1 MRPPRPPRPPSPQRS
16 AELRRRFAQEARS
29 ERPDL
34 ATLCLLVGAEA
45 DGTLDEAGLDAAQVE
60 LDRLAGELPF
70 RPGTPRAWAVA
81 LRDLLGER
89 YGFHGVAADY
99 QRLESS
105 LLHEVVRRRRGLP
118 ILLSVVWLEVARR
131 AGAPVYGVALP
142 GHFVVGFGGESAAA
156 SGPGSAPLGERVLV
170 DPYDGGR
177 LLSGTDAE
185 ALVAGAT
192 GAELRASMLEPAAP
206 LDVVARVLNNIRAWA
221 AARPEQSAVGL
232 WAVELALLL
241 PAHAA
246 RLRYERA
253 VLLVQRG
260 SSRRGPGSWRRTRR
274 WWRRWTRR
282 SPRRCGGGADGSGD
296 VELSVGGCGAGVGSP
311 ARAARL
317 RAAVEGG
324 GAPAGTASA
333 TASPCSWPPGP
344 PPRGFS
350 RPVSGWP
357 WTGSCGPCPGRGGGR
372 WRVRRWWSRRRR
384 RGGSRVRGR

>member
-1 MRPPRPPRPPSPQRS
+1 MRHPRPPRPPSPERS
-16 AELRRRFAQEARS
+16 AELRRRFAEEARS

-60 LDRLAGELPF
+60 LDRLAGQLPF

-105 LLHEVVRRRRGLP
+105 LLHEVLRRRRGLP

-142 GHFVVGFGGESAAA
+142 GHFVVGLGTESGQE
-156 SGPGSAPLGERVLV
+156 SGSLSGSLEERVLV
-170 DPYDGGR
+170 DPFDGGR
-177 LLSGTDAE
+177 VLSGQDAE
-185 ALVAGAT
+185 VLVAGAT

-221 AARPEQSAVGL
+221 ARRPEQSAVGL
-232 WAVELALLL
+232 WAIDLALLL

-253 VLLVQRG
+253 RLLVQRG
-260 SSRRGPGSWRRTRR
+260 EF
-274 WWRRWTRR
+274 
-282 SPRRCGGGADGSGD
+282 AA
-296 VELSVGGCGAGVGSP
+296 GAGELEAYAEVVGAVDQAVAEEVRGE
-311 ARAARL
+311 ARAARAML
-317 RAAVEGG
+317 N
-324 GAPAGTASA
+324 
-333 TASPCSWPPGP
+333 
-344 PPRGFS
+344 
-350 RPVSGWP
+350 
-357 WTGSCGPCPGRGGGR
+357 
-372 WRVRRWWSRRRR
+372 
-384 RGGSRVRGR
+384 